1 MSRFMAYIWSDSD
14 NPGEC
19 KFGDHW
25 VDGDKTLEQ
34 AREETRLYVRSSVGR
49 QKHKFDD
56 GRICIHHYWDVSEYA
71 QRLGKFYKNAKI
83 DNVIRECIGF
93 HIGSGDFHKISV
105 DEAII
110 RVNKELARY
119 DGLLPEVGLTTLQ
132 YQMLG
137 EALWARQNG
146 RTRILAELC
155 ARFGKTIWAGAVI
168 VETGAPITVVASYV
182 LTVFTSFNRDL
193 SSYNQFKGLVHV
205 ESSEDNWLQT
215 AKRARADG
223 YQVVIYLSMCG
234 GGSKHEKTEEASKR
248 DERIRTI
255 YSDEIDEP
263 VLLIIDEADFGV
275 HKENQAKPLQ
285 DAQRKGD
292 WVILMTGTN
301 ADRAASRWNI
311 DHYMSVTYPELLM
324 MKARAEG

>member
-25 VDGDKTLEQ
+25 VDGDTTWDE
-34 AREETRLYVRSSVGR
+34 ACEETRLYVRGSISR

-56 GRICIHHYWDVSEYA
+56 GRIRVHHFWDVSEYA
-71 QRLGKFYKNAKI
+71 SRMGKFYKNAKI
-83 DNVIRECIGF
+83 DNVIRDCIGF

-105 DEAII
+105 NEAII
-110 RVNKELARY
+110 RVNRELARY
-119 DGLLPEVGLTTLQ
+119 DGNLPEVGLTTLQ

-137 EALWARQNG
+137 EALWARKNG
-146 RTRILAELC
+146 RTRILSELC

-182 LTVFTSFNRDL
+182 LTVFTSFNVDL

-205 ESSEDNWLQT
+205 EASDPNWLQKV
-215 AKRARADG
+215 KRAREDG

-234 GGSKHEKTEEASKR
+234 GGSKREKADDESKR

-255 YSDEIDEP
+255 YSAQIGEP
-263 VLLIIDEADFGV
+263 VLLIVDEADFGV

-285 DAQRKGD
+285 DAQRDGD

-301 ADRAASRWNI
+301 ADRAASGWKI
-311 DHYMSVTYPELLM
+311 DHHMSVTYPELLM